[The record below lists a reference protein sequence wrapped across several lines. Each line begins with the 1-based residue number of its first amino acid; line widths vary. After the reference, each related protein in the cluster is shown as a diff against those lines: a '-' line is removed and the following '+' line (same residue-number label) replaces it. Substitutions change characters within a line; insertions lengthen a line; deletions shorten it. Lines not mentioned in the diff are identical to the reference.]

1 MRDDGLAVLFISSEI
16 EEVVRNCGRA
26 IVLRE
31 RRQAGE
37 VAGADLNGGTL
48 MRLMAGTPA
57 AAGEVPPMSRP
68 APRLRPRARP
78 RPVGGIAALLA
89 LNLCLSPRFLQLTV
103 HAGHLYGGPV
113 DILSEGSRAC
123 LVALGMTLVI
133 ATGGVDLS
141 VGSVMAMAGSAAA
154 LAFTQGHAALPAALA
169 GAVGVG
175 LAAGLLNGARVA
187 YAGIQPIVA
196 TLVLMVAGRG
206 ISQLI
211 TDGQVIAF
219 QNGGAEYLGTGFLL
233 GLPFSALLVGLLD
246 VLTDVGLRRTAA
258 GLFIE
263 AVGDNETASRFAGLR
278 AARVKGLAYVA
289 CGACAGLAGFLDVAN
304 IRSADPY
311 RAGENMELNAI
322 FAVVVGGTAL
332 SGGRF
337 LILAPWPAPCCS
349 RPSPPRCTTWECRP
363 PSHRC
368 PKRW

>member
-1 MRDDGLAVLFISSEI
+1 
-16 EEVVRNCGRA
+16 
-26 IVLRE
+26 
-31 RRQAGE
+31 
-37 VAGADLNGGTL
+37 
-48 MRLMAGTPA
+48 
-57 AAGEVPPMSRP
+57 MSRP
-68 APRLRPRARP
+68 RLPGSDRALVLW
-78 RPVGGIAALLA
+78 PVGGIAALLA

-175 LAAGLLNGARVA
+175 LAAGLLNGALVA

-233 GLPFSALLVGLLD
+233 GLPFSALLVGLLY

-337 LILAPWPAPCCS
+337 LIFGSLAGALLLQTLTATMYNLGVPPAIAPVPKALVIVAVCVAQAGPVRRWLAHCFQR
-349 RPSPPRCTTWECRP
+349 RPA
-363 PSHRC
+363 
-368 PKRW
+368 